1 MSFELPQVPAA
12 HQHFIEHLSR
22 NDSAQLRD
30 LVKPYNEYEAKL
42 REGFAQHR
50 EHPAIQDPLVNAVPV
65 FNGHEGVPK
74 IRARNP
80 DEDPESL
87 EEFKNNFKIFSEQS
101 LDDLDWSNVVAAG
114 SSVVT
119 AMLPVLD
126 EYKVSKRALRE
137 YYHEK
142 LAPSS
147 DVDLFIWGLDE
158 QAAVEKIAKIESCV
172 RNCIL
177 AETTTIRTKNAITIV
192 SQYPTRHIQIV
203 LRLYKSVSEILTGFD
218 VDCSCFAFDGTQ
230 VYATPRGITSFC
242 SQTNTID
249 LSRRSPSYESRLAK
263 YARRGFDIFYADFD
277 RKRIDPTV
285 YERSLVRTL
294 GLARLL
300 ILERLPTESDRESYM
315 NQRRKERGR
324 PPLDSSRNSRN
335 QLPGNIKDQDP
346 QDVAEWV
353 VEDEVSNYHTFTIP
367 YGPYYNAKKI
377 EKLLYVKDMLLNAE
391 WNHKKDRTVSLHRHP
406 CFIGD
411 VESIVH
417 DCCDSCPEPKSDEEL
432 KVSEE
437 ESKIYVQG
445 EIEFMKDDPGRQ
457 AIGSFNPLTA
467 DDWTDMAYLGNTQEL
482 CMFITA
488 GDIDGIKRWRSVE
501 KNDVNHRDHTGRMP
515 LHLAVMSGQ
524 LDIVKVLIDNGARIT
539 SRVQDGFTS
548 LHMAASIGR
557 ADIIKV
563 LAEKSEENEEMEDQ
577 KEDARKK
584 ERALQQPEGADSP
597 MKDVTSDPESDADSD
612 VEMIDESDANTDS
625 ENSEDALTEGS
636 YIKVNKEE
644 EALEDD
650 PYGPDFFDMNVL
662 AWDTP
667 VSPLHVAILGGHREA
682 IETLVSSFGADILL
696 PIKHKSSRGSVNTA
710 ILNLVLASRLPSKQA
725 AEIIKSLVGLG
736 AKPSQSDMNQVS
748 AAHGAVILENVAAL
762 KAMADSDLPSTQ
774 AGLNHMVNVG
784 YTYTPRYRTALVTAI
799 FKEDEELVSA
809 LLELGVKPSFTFE
822 DFREARLRE
831 AKEEHISWD
840 HKELMATYN
849 TEIKQPI
856 IHAARS
862 PTPGIVLALLDAG
875 ADVNTLNLSA
885 GMLLNDESARSTPK
899 TVLDYVRA
907 EIATCK
913 STRAGRKPEKPEVR
927 KMPELQPDKKYLEG
941 LAPGSY
947 RHTMVSRDIELA
959 KLAAAAIQKE
969 CDENNKRNNT
979 QIDRRQ
985 EELEE
990 ARIKELEELEQELVK
1005 RGAKEFYELYS
1016 NLKKKENEEKPKDNR
1031 QGSAENDEFDMKQY
1045 YISEYYNDKRLD
1057 GEKEKA
1063 YTSLFEAAWKG
1074 DANTVKSLTL
1084 HERDDGEEGKLPP
1097 LLISTTDSWG
1107 LNVFTIAV
1115 VKNNLTLAQI
1125 ILDITAA
1132 QYVPEG
1138 SQKAPKRRFR
1148 IRGAE
1153 DASDYDED
1161 EEQYGGNDI
1170 LLTSELVDDDFT
1182 IEDLGALSASAG
1194 TETTPADLIVASTPL
1209 WAVQKPINVCA
1220 SDIHRGESKVW
1231 EPSFYWRRWS
1241 SPSTAFSSVVDD
1253 FWVKSDL
1260 LSFALDSQNV
1270 DLIKFMLR
1278 VAKEAMISAFDE
1290 GNGTSEHDDSWH
1302 NQLSDHLSRYISQG
1316 KWDLVELLITET
1328 GAGMPISKIFGSIAI
1343 PEEEREK
1350 PKYYQGL
1357 KIRGTH
1363 KSDWAAEAGGEQQR
1377 AQATPWRENTTSPF
1391 INAVYDGDCS
1401 VVDFWQG
1408 DACVRMYDTFGTRNT
1423 HAKSIKRIEKE
1434 YGTWKKAVT
1443 TWLGLRKHLAVHCAV
1458 LRGKQWGEHD
1468 KAVERVQHMLEC
1480 VPNSLTKK
1488 SNGGFDPLW
1497 LAFYYHQVETA
1508 KLLIDA
1514 GAEQT
1519 TRNNDGEN
1527 ILHALLFRG
1536 PQSNT
1541 EEEPDRTQKNLDK
1554 IEALL
1559 KMVDKRLLANLFTDR
1574 SSTGPTGLTPLASY
1588 INRGGR
1594 SIELLQLIHRYMPSE
1609 GYTMFDG
1616 SGQTPTHHLVIDGNN
1631 QRSRELLEEL
1641 ARLHPRVLMQDNA
1654 MGQLPIELAWTLYL
1668 RHQTREAPSMH
1679 YRYFDL
1685 NTGRK
1690 EPKKA
1695 VQDRPSFL
1703 GVNDSTIATYRV
1715 LRALT
1720 EKAKE
1725 TGDVSQRYM
1734 ISVKD
1739 AREVARRLSSR
1750 TTGGDSRSTEWDEVT
1765 QWH

>member
-12 HQHFIEHLSR
+12 HQHFIEYLSR
-22 NDSAQLRD
+22 NDSAQLREV
-30 LVKPYNEYEAKL
+30 VKPYNEYEAKL

-50 EHPAIQDPLVNAVPV
+50 EHPAIQDPLVNAVPIY
-65 FNGHEGVPK
+65 NGHEGVPK
-74 IRARNP
+74 IKVRNP
-80 DEDPESL
+80 DEDSEAGRYIMPLKPEARRPHGAPAMTQSL

-119 AMLPVLD
+119 AMLPVSD
-126 EYKVSKRALRE
+126 EYKGSKRALRE

-242 SQTNTID
+242 LQTNTID

-263 YARRGFDIFYADFD
+263 YARRGFEIFYADFD

-335 QLPGNIKDQDP
+335 QLPNNIKDQDP

-353 VEDEVSNYHTFTIP
+353 VEDEVSNYHTFTVP
-367 YGPYYNAKKI
+367 YGPHYNARKI

-417 DCCDSCPEPKSDEEL
+417 DCCDSCPEPISDEER

-437 ESKIYVQG
+437 ESKIYVHG

-482 CMFITA
+482 CTYITA
-488 GDIDGIKRWRSVE
+488 GDIDGIKRWCSVKE
-501 KNDVNHRDHTGRMP
+501 NDVNHRDHTGRMP
-515 LHLAVMSGQ
+515 LHLAVMCGQ

-563 LAEKSEENEEMEDQ
+563 LAEKSEENEEMEGQ
-577 KEDARKK
+577 KEDARKE
-584 ERALQQPEGADSP
+584 ERARQQPEGADSP
-597 MKDVTSDPESDADSD
+597 TKDITSEPESDADSD
-612 VEMIDESDANTDS
+612 VEMIDDSDANTDS
-625 ENSEDALTEGS
+625 DNSEYAMTEGS
-636 YIKVNKEE
+636 YIKVRKGE

-650 PYGPDFFDMNVL
+650 PYGPDFFDINVL

-667 VSPLHVAILGGHREA
+667 VSPLHVAIIGGHREA
-682 IETLVSSFGADILL
+682 IETLVSSFGADVLL
-696 PIKHKSSRGSVNTA
+696 PIKHKNSSRGSVNTA
-710 ILNLVLASRLPSKQA
+710 ILNLVLASQLPSDQS

-736 AKPSQSDMNQVS
+736 AKPSQGDMNQVS

-762 KAMADSDLPSTQ
+762 KAMAESDLPSTQ
-774 AGLNHMVNVG
+774 TGLNHIVNVG

-831 AKEEHISWD
+831 AKQEHMNWN

-862 PTPGIVLALLDAG
+862 PTPGIVLALLNAG
-875 ADVNTLNLSA
+875 VDVNSLNLSA
-885 GMLLNDESARSTPK
+885 GMLLNEESPRSTPK

-907 EIATCK
+907 EISTCR
-913 STRAGRKPEKPEVR
+913 SIRVGRKPKKPEVR
-927 KMPELQPDKKYLEG
+927 KMPELQPDEKYLEG

-959 KLAAAAIQKE
+959 KLAATAIRKE
-969 CDENNKRNNT
+969 CDENNIRDSAK
-979 QIDRRQ
+979 IDPKQ

-990 ARIKELEELEQELVK
+990 ARLKELEELEQELVK
-1005 RGAKEFYELYS
+1005 RGAKEFYELHP
-1016 NLKKKENEEKPKDNR
+1016 NLKKKEEESPRDDR
-1031 QGSAENDEFDMKQY
+1031 QGSADGDEFDIKQY
-1045 YISEYYNDKRLD
+1045 HVSEYYNDKPLD

-1074 DANTVKSLTL
+1074 DVDTIKSLTL
-1084 HERDDGEEGKLPP
+1084 HERDDGEGGKLPP

-1115 VKNNLTLAQI
+1115 AKNNLTLAQM
-1125 ILDITAA
+1125 ILDIAAA

-1138 SQKAPKRRFR
+1138 AQKTPKRRFR

-1153 DASDYDED
+1153 DATDYDDD
-1161 EEQYGGNDI
+1161 EEQYDGNDI
-1170 LLTSELVDDDFT
+1170 QLTSELVDDDFT

-1194 TETTPADLIVASTPL
+1194 TETTPADLIVASTPV
-1209 WAVQKPINVCA
+1209 WAVHKAIDVSA
-1220 SDIHRGESKVW
+1220 SDIHRGQSKVW
-1231 EPSFYWRRWS
+1231 EPSFYWRRYS
-1241 SPSTAFSSVVDD
+1241 SPSSAFSSVVDD
-1253 FWVKSDL
+1253 FWLTSDL
-1260 LSFALDSQNV
+1260 LSFVLESQNV

-1278 VAKEAMISAFDE
+1278 VAKEAKISAFDE
-1290 GNGTSEHDDSWH
+1290 GFGTSGHDDSWH
-1302 NQLSDHLSRYISQG
+1302 SRLSDNLYRYISQG

-1328 GAGMPISKIFGSIAI
+1328 GAGMPISKIFGSIAV

-1377 AQATPWRENTTSPF
+1377 TQATPWRENTTSPF
-1391 INAVYDGDCS
+1391 INAVYDGSRS

-1408 DACVRMYDTFGTRNT
+1408 DACVRMYDTFGRRNT

-1443 TWLGLRKHLAVHCAV
+1443 TWLGLRKHLTVHCAV
-1458 LRGKQWGEHD
+1458 LRGKQWGEHG
-1468 KAVERVQHMLEC
+1468 KAFERVQHMLEC

-1488 SNGGFDPLW
+1488 SNGGIDPLW

-1527 ILHALLFRG
+1527 ILHALLFQG

-1541 EEEPDRTQKNLDK
+1541 KEEPDRRQKDVDK

-1559 KMVDKRLLANLFTDR
+1559 KLVDARLLANLFTDR
-1574 SSTGPTGLTPLASY
+1574 SSIGPTGLTPLASY
-1588 INRGGR
+1588 IKRGGR
-1594 SIELLQLIHRYMPSE
+1594 SIRLLQLIHRYMPSE
-1609 GYTMFDG
+1609 AYTMFDG
-1616 SGQTPTHHLVIDGNN
+1616 SGQTPAHHLVIDGNY

-1641 ARLHPRVLMQDNA
+1641 ARLHPPVLMQDNA

-1668 RHQTREAPSMH
+1668 RRQTKEAPSMH
-1679 YRYFDL
+1679 YPYFEL
-1685 NTGRK
+1685 NAGQTQ
-1690 EPKKA
+1690 PTKA
-1695 VQDRPSFL
+1695 VRDRPSFV
-1703 GVNDSTIATYRV
+1703 GENDSTIVTYRV

-1725 TGDVSQRYM
+1725 AGDAAL
-1734 ISVKD
+1734 K
-1739 AREVARRLSSR
+1739 
-1750 TTGGDSRSTEWDEVT
+1750 
-1765 QWH
+1765 